1 MGVGMNEANKLGGA
15 LAAVGVASRMIGE
28 EANQKIAQGAQ
39 AQQEAVKVGD
49 EMPNLKEEMDAAQ
62 AKQANAQKEEDALY
76 GLDVKSP
83 EDAEAFAEL
92 KQGIDMDK
100 KMAKVA
106 LETVDAKIKAR
117 TELLKRAD
125 KAMAKG
131 RAWGG
136 TY

>member
-15 LAAVGVASRMIGE
+15 LAAVGVASRMIGD

-49 EMPNLKEEMDAAQ
+49 EIPNLKEEMDAAQ
-62 AKQANAQKEEDALY
+62 AQQANVQKEEDALY

-92 KQGIDMDK
+92 KQGIDLDK

-125 KAMAKG
+125 KAMTKG

>member
-1 MGVGMNEANKLGGA
+1 MNEASKLGGA

-39 AQQEAVKVGD
+39 AQQEAIKVGE

-62 AKQANAQKEEDALY
+62 AQQANVQKEEDALY
-76 GLDVKSP
+76 DLNVKSP
-83 EDAEAFAEL
+83 EDAAAFAEL
-92 KQGIDMDK
+92 KEGIDIDK
-100 KMAKVA
+100 KMAQVA
-106 LETVDAKIKAR
+106 LDTVDAKIKAR
-117 TELLKRAD
+117 TELLNRAD